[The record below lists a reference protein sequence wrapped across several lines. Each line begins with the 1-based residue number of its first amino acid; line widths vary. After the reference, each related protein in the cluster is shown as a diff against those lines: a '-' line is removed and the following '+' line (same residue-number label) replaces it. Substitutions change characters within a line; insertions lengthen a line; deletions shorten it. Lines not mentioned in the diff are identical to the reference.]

1 MVRQHF
7 EVIILGAGVS
17 GLTAAHAL
25 LPSTQRL
32 AIIEDYPGAGG
43 NHLSKDMG
51 GCSFDVGAIFF
62 WSDSPLLKM
71 FPGIE
76 AHWSPVNYSIARVT
90 PQGDVR
96 AYPFDA
102 RGELGARPWRYRFA
116 VFADVLAHKLFHHHK
131 ASAADFAKAYMGAKL
146 FRDSGLSDYM
156 RRFYGFSAEEISY
169 PFALR
174 RMKWIA
180 RNAGVAPRAL
190 RLVRSAGQRLGLVAR
205 PATLRCF
212 ARSPEGFQG
221 MYRHA
226 LGCLQA
232 SGAEAFLNAGT
243 ASVRKTPE
251 GFEVHTAAGTF
262 TAPRLINTLP
272 LVRITGLLGLDAA
285 APPESTSLV
294 TACFRFRGRRNFA
307 ALILHNFAADGLWK
321 RLTMHSDYHGQVDG
335 WAYCSVEV
343 SVRGPLPSV
352 DTIVADFRTTTA
364 RAGLFDGEL
373 ECLGSFV
380 TAFAYPVYDQSADAR
395 KAAVLRSL
403 AALGIESLGR
413 QGGFDYIPSTTEAV
427 ALAQAQLNRAPM
439 VVRRTTN
446 S

>member
-1 MVRQHF
+1 MANQHF

-17 GLTAAHAL
+17 GLTAAHEL
-25 LPSTQRL
+25 LPSTKRL
-32 AIIEDYPGAGG
+32 AIIEDYPSAGG
-43 NHLSKDMG
+43 NHLSTHMG

-62 WSDSPLLKM
+62 WSDSPLLQM

-116 VFADVLAHKLFHHHK
+116 VLADVLAHKLFHHHK
-131 ASAADFAKAYMGAKL
+131 ASAADFAKAYMGAML
-146 FRDSGLSDYM
+146 FHDSGLADYM

-180 RNAGVAPRAL
+180 KNAGVAPRAL
-190 RLVRSAGQRLGLVAR
+190 RLVRSAGQRLGLVER
-205 PATLRCF
+205 PASLRCF

-221 MYRHA
+221 MYGHA
-226 LGCLQA
+226 VACLQA
-232 SGAEAFLNAGT
+232 SGAEVFLNAGT
-243 ASVRKTPE
+243 SSVRKTPE
-251 GFEVHTAAGTF
+251 GFEVCTAAGTF
-262 TAPRLINTLP
+262 TATRLISTLP
-272 LVRITGLLGLDAA
+272 LVNITRLLGLDATN
-285 APPESTSLV
+285 APASTSLV
-294 TACFRFRGRRNFA
+294 TACFRFRGQRNFT

-321 RLTMHSDYHGQVDG
+321 RLTVHSDYHGPVDG
-335 WAYCSVEV
+335 WAFFSVEV
-343 SVRGPLPSV
+343 SVRGPLPSI
-352 DTIVADFRTTTA
+352 DTIVTDFRTTTA
-364 RAGLFDGEL
+364 RAGLLDGEL

-380 TAFAYPVYDQSADAR
+380 TDFAYPVYDQAADAR
-395 KAAVLRSL
+395 KAALLQSL
-403 AALGIESLGR
+403 TALGIESLGR

-427 ALAQAQLNRAPM
+427 ALARARLKVGPS
-439 VVRRTTN
+439 VAA
-446 S
+446 